1 MLRSLNLDELEL
13 ALQLRSLFVSNRF
26 GCKILVVSWE
36 FARVEL
42 DDLVKWLLRAI
53 HSFANLSDSLV
64 PGGLARRLVEQLGE
78 GDVKVIR
85 FRVDLAAKQFSPGF
99 DELFGR
105 NGRECFVAD
114 PFAISGHE
122 GVTLVFE
129 ENFFSL
135 LGSRHSELQLDG
147 VRGHEKSF
155 KDNVLC
161 MRRLS

>member
-1 MLRSLNLDELEL
+1 MLWSLDLDELEL
-13 ALQLRSLFVSNRF
+13 ALLFRS

-36 FARVEL
+36 FALALIKV
-42 DDLVKWLLRAI
+42 DDLVKWPLCVI
-53 HSFANLSDSLV
+53 HSFANLSDSVV

-78 GDVKVIR
+78 GDVKVIC
-85 FRVDLAAKQFSPGF
+85 FRVDFATKQFSPGF
-99 DELFGR
+99 DELFRR
-105 NGRECFVAD
+105 NGRECFVAY
-114 PFAISGHE
+114 PFAIFGHE

-155 KDNVLC
+155 KDSVLH